1 MKHGRVY
8 ILLLLAGIA
17 SSCNKNVY
25 SEQLKKE
32 EKLIESFIARQGI
45 QVVDT
50 EPTSMEEWGD
60 NVYWRVPDYDNFY
73 FHMTTLGDTL
83 PSAKEAE
90 IESGET
96 VLLRFKRYTLE
107 EYSDTIYNW
116 TTMDSSDPIKFE
128 YLVNSEKAC
137 TGWQVALKYM
147 RYTDSQCK
155 IICPSKMGFSDE
167 NSSVTPYGYDLKI
180 KIKRY

>member
-1 MKHGRVY
+1 MGMMV
-8 ILLLLAGIA
+8 LLAY
-17 SSCNKNVY
+17 SCNSNIY
-25 SEQLKKE
+25 SEQLKAE
-32 EKLIESFIARQGI
+32 RALIENYIARQGI
-45 QVVDT
+45 IVVDT
-50 EPTSMEEWGD
+50 LPADDQWGEK
-60 NVYWRVPDYDNFY
+60 VYYRVPDCDNFY

-116 TTMDSSDPIKFE
+116 TTMDSSDPIKFD

>member
-1 MKHGRVY
+1 MKHGYVY

-73 FHMTTLGDTL
+73 FHLVEAGDTTAAEL
-83 PSAKEAE
+83 EAK
-90 IESGET
+90 ET
-96 VLLRFKRYTLE
+96 VLL
-107 EYSDTIYNW
+107 
-116 TTMDSSDPIKFE
+116 
-128 YLVNSEKAC
+128 
-137 TGWQVALKYM
+137 
-147 RYTDSQCK
+147 
-155 IICPSKMGFSDE
+155 
-167 NSSVTPYGYDLKI
+167 
-180 KIKRY
+180 

>member
-1 MKHGRVY
+1 MKHGYVY

-73 FHMTTLGDTL
+73 FHLVEAGDTTAAEL
-83 PSAKEAE
+83 EAK
-90 IESGET
+90 ET

-107 EYSDTIYNW
+107 QYADTLSMWN
-116 TTMDSSDPIKFE
+116 TLDSADPITFKYMVSSQE
-128 YLVNSEKAC
+128 SC

-147 RYTDSQCK
+147 KYPYSQCK
-155 IICPSKMGFSDE
+155 IICPSKLGFSEE